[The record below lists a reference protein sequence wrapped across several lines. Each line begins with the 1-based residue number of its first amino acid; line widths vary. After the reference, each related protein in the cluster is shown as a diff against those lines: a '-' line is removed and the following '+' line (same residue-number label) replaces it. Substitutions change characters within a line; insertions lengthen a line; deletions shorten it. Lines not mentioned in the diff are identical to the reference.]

1 MGHRRARKSTGSAP
15 PNQRRTRETFAA
27 VLEARKGTADEAV
40 NRRGTRREQKSMR
53 AAIAAAVPLSEEEE
67 EDFDRVGWA
76 RRLLRWALGLVL
88 LPFFLVTA
96 WTLGLRFSDA
106 ALHQRFWQSAEFW
119 HFAIGV
125 LVMLGWFW
133 SGLMHTVF
141 LRVYVFGHEF
151 THGLVVTCLGGKV
164 SGFHVST
171 EGGYITT
178 NKTNWV
184 IALSPYFVPIWS
196 IEAAVLYGLLKVFA
210 DFSVEWDKLF
220 YAVIG
225 LTWTFHLVWTLWM
238 LPREQ
243 PDLQENGT
251 FLSLVLIGFGNV
263 LVLAALL
270 CVAGSGSLWEHFR
283 DFGMEWLRHAATW
296 GDAGWRWANAGIEW
310 LCKEWLF

>member
-1 MGHRRARKSTGSAP
+1 MGHRRARKSTGCQP
-15 PNQRRTRETFAA
+15 PNQRRTREAFAA
-27 VLEARKGTADEAV
+27 VLKAARGTAGEPA
-40 NRRGTRREQKSMR
+40 NRRGRRREQKSMR
-53 AAIAAAVPLSEEEE
+53 AAIAAAVPLPEE
-67 EDFDRVGWA
+67 EDFDTVGWT
-76 RRLLRWALGLVL
+76 RRLLRWGLALVL
-88 LPFFLVTA
+88 LPFCLVTA
-96 WTLGLRFSDA
+96 WTLGARFSHA

-125 LVMLGWFW
+125 LVMIGWFW
-133 SGLMHTVF
+133 SGLGHKVF

-151 THGLVVTCLGGKV
+151 THGMVVTCLGGKV
-164 SGFHVST
+164 SDFHAGT

-178 NKTNWV
+178 NKTNWL
-184 IALSPYFVPIWS
+184 IALSPYFLPIWS

-243 PDLQENGT
+243 PDLEQNGT

-270 CVAGSGSLWEHFR
+270 CVAGSGSLWDHVR
-283 DFGMEWLRHAATW
+283 DFGMEWLRHAAIW
-296 GDAGWRWANAGIEW
+296 GDVGWRWANAGIAW
-310 LCKEWLF
+310 VSKEWLF

>member
-1 MGHRRARKSTGSAP
+1 MGGASGP
-15 PNQRRTRETFAA
+15 VGET
-27 VLEARKGTADEAV
+27 V
-40 NRRGTRREQKSMR
+40 NRRGGRREQKSVQ
-53 AAIAAAVPLSEEEE
+53 AAIAAAAPMLDETLEE
-67 EDFDRVGWA
+67 VGWA
-76 RRLLRWALGLVL
+76 TRLLRWAMAVVL
-88 LPFFLVTA
+88 LPFCVVTA
-96 WTLGLRFSDA
+96 WTLVMQFSHA
-106 ALHQRFWQSAEFW
+106 TLHQRFWQSAEFW
-119 HFAIGV
+119 HFTIGV

-133 SGLMHTVF
+133 SGLMHSVF
-141 LRVYVFGHEF
+141 LRLYVFGHEF
-151 THGLVVTCLGGKV
+151 THGMVVTCLGGKV

-184 IALSPYFVPIWS
+184 IALSPYFLPIWS
-196 IEAAVLYGLLKVFA
+196 IEAAVGYGVLKVVA

-251 FLSLVLIGFGNV
+251 FLSLVLICLGNV

-270 CVAGSGSLWEHFR
+270 CVAGRGSPWEHASE
-283 DFGMEWLRHAATW
+283 FGMEWLRHAATW
-296 GDAGWRWANAGIEW
+296 GDVLWRWGDAVITRSCA
-310 LCKEWLF
+310 EWLF

>member
-1 MGHRRARKSTGSAP
+1 M
-15 PNQRRTRETFAA
+15 Q
-27 VLEARKGTADEAV
+27 
-40 NRRGTRREQKSMR
+40 
-53 AAIAAAVPLSEEEE
+53 AAIATALDEE
-67 EDFDRVGWA
+67 EDFDGVGWA
-76 RRLLRWALGLVL
+76 KRVLRWALGVVL
-88 LPFFLVTA
+88 LPFCLVTA
-96 WTLGLRFSDA
+96 WTLGMRFSHA
-106 ALHQRFWQSAEFW
+106 ALHQRLWQSAEFW

-125 LVMLGWFW
+125 LVMTGWFW
-133 SGLMHTVF
+133 SGLMHTFF
-141 LRVYVFGHEF
+141 LRLYVFGHEF
-151 THGLVVTCLGGKV
+151 THGMVVTCLGGKV
-164 SGFHVST
+164 SDFHVST

-184 IALSPYFVPIWS
+184 IALSPYFLPIWS

-283 DFGMEWLRHAATW
+283 DFGMEWLRHTATW
-296 GDAGWRWANAGIEW
+296 GDAGWRWANAGLGW
-310 LCKEWLF
+310 VCKEWLF